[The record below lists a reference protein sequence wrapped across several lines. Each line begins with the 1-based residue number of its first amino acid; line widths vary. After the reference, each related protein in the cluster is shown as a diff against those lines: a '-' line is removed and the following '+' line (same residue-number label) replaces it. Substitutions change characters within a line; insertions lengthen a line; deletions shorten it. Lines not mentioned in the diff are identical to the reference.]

1 MEEGRRGGANQIS
14 GKWGSVICRRYST
27 PSEHSLCLFRNC
39 YYWLW
44 YHCVCFAS
52 FLLSFTLPS
61 LPLLPSPLLPP
72 LASPSAVFRFSF
84 IISDLSTQLLHSK
97 AQEPPTLY
105 PSSSFS
111 SSFLFF
117 LLLMLFFSS
126 FLLSFSSS
134 LFF

>member
-1 MEEGRRGGANQIS
+1 MEEGRRGKANQIP

-44 YHCVCFAS
+44 YHCVCFD
-52 FLLSFTLPS
+52 FLLPS
-61 LPLLPSPLLPP
+61 LPSPPFSSPTSLP
-72 LASPSAVFRFSF
+72 SPSAVFRFSF
-84 IISDLSTQLLHSK
+84 IISDLSTQLLHFK
-97 AQEPPTLY
+97 AREPPTLY

-111 SSFLFF
+111 PSFSLLFSSSFLF
-117 LLLMLFFSS
+117 LLFSSS